1 MPFEQ
6 YMGQA
11 SPASDLYGL
20 GATLLHRM
28 TGRPPADF
36 VSPDGHLRVPE
47 VLPGGP
53 TLRAVVTRL
62 LAHAAEDRYASA
74 REVRAALLAVVA
86 DAGSITSP
94 PTRALAVTATRRS
107 GGLAPHEVDR
117 VGCELVR
124 LRR

>member
-62 LAHAAEDRYASA
+62 LAHAA
-74 REVRAALLAVVA
+74 LLAVVA